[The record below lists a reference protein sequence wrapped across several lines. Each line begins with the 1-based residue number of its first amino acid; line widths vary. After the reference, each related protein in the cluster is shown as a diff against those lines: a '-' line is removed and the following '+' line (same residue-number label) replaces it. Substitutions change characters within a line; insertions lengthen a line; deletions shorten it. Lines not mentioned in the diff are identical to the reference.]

1 MSKRV
6 DILLLKDI
14 VESCDKI
21 FRYTQNLS
29 FSDFNDNS
37 MVIDAVIRNFEIIGE
52 ASNQLSE
59 SFKNSHSDIEWY
71 RLSGMR
77 NRIIHG
83 YFGVDLEIVWS
94 IIQNDLGVLKD
105 RISILINLQ

>member
-6 DILLLKDI
+6 DVLLLKDI

-21 FRYTQNLS
+21 FLYTQNLS
-29 FSDFNDNS
+29 LEEFKNNS
-37 MVIDAVIRNFEIIGE
+37 MVVDAVIRNFEIIGE
-52 ASNQLSE
+52 AANQLTE
-59 SFKNSHSDIEWY
+59 AFKNSHSEIEWY

-94 IIQNDLGVLKD
+94 TIENDLEILKNKITGL
-105 RISILINLQ
+105 IS